1 MKMKTRLEIAK
12 EINYRGSAIR
22 TISVGS
28 KLDIKVGD
36 EYKFYR
42 EVESW
47 QGDNSYSSFE
57 PLEDGIEYAFEID
70 EIEGHEVNYEDEE
83 ECEVLGAIDC
93 MDEGEVLIT
102 SDKRMRIKYI
112 STDED
117 YKEMGYYSVELEL
130 I

>member
-1 MKMKTRLEIAK
+1 MKTRLEIAK
-12 EINYRGSAIR
+12 DINYKGKVVR

-36 EYKFYR
+36 EYKFYK

-57 PLEDGIEYAFEID
+57 PLED

-83 ECEVLGAIDC
+83 ECEILGAVDC
-93 MDEGEVLIT
+93 IDEGEVLIT
-102 SDKRMRIKYI
+102 NDKRMRIKYI
-112 STDED
+112 SNDED

>member
-1 MKMKTRLEIAK
+1 MKTRLEIAK
-12 EINYRGSAIR
+12 DINYKGKVVR

-36 EYKFYR
+36 EYKFYK

-57 PLEDGIEYAFEID
+57 PLEDGIEYTFEIE

-83 ECEVLGAIDC
+83 ECEVLGAVDC
-93 MDEGEVLIT
+93 IDEGEVLIT
-102 SDKRMRIKYI
+102 NDKRMRIKYI
-112 STDED
+112 SNDED

>member
-1 MKMKTRLEIAK
+1 MKTRLEIAK
-12 EINYRGSAIR
+12 EINYEGSACR
-22 TISVGS
+22 TISVES

-36 EYKFYR
+36 EYKFYK

-47 QGDNSYSSFE
+47 QGEKSYYSFE
-57 PLEDGIEYAFEID
+57 PVEYGIEYTFQID
-70 EIEGHEVNYEDEE
+70 KIKGHEVDYDNEE
-83 ECEVLGAIDC
+83 ECEVLGAMEC

-102 SDKRMRIKYI
+102 NDNRMRIKYI

>member
-1 MKMKTRLEIAK
+1 MKTRLEIAK
-12 EINYRGSAIR
+12 EINYEGKAVR
-22 TISVGS
+22 TIQVRN

-36 EYKFYR
+36 EYKFYK

-47 QGDNSYSSFE
+47 QGINCTSNFLVESEDVFE
-57 PLEDGIEYAFEID
+57 YVFEI
-70 EIEGHEVNYEDEE
+70 ENIKGHEVDYENEE
-83 ECEVLGAIDC
+83 ECVVLDAEGC
-93 MDEGEVLIT
+93 ESEGEVLIT
-102 SDKRMRIKYI
+102 NDNRMRIKYI

>member
-1 MKMKTRLEIAK
+1 MKTRLEIAK

-36 EYKFYR
+36 EYKFYK

>member
-1 MKMKTRLEIAK
+1 MKTRLEIAK
-12 EINYRGSAIR
+12 DINYKGKVVR

-36 EYKFYR
+36 EYKFYK

-57 PLEDGIEYAFEID
+57 PLEDGIEYTFEID

-83 ECEVLGAIDC
+83 ECEILGAVDC
-93 MDEGEVLIT
+93 IDEGEVLIT
-102 SDKRMRIKYI
+102 NDKRMRIKYI
-112 STDED
+112 SNDED

>member
-1 MKMKTRLEIAK
+1 MKTRLEIAK
-12 EINYRGSAIR
+12 DINYKGKVVR

-36 EYKFYR
+36 EYKFYK

-47 QGDNSYSSFE
+47 QGDNSYSSFD
-57 PLEDGIEYAFEID
+57 PLEDGIEYTFEID

-83 ECEVLGAIDC
+83 ECEILGAVDC
-93 MDEGEVLIT
+93 IDEGEVLIT
-102 SDKRMRIKYI
+102 NDKRMRIKYI
-112 STDED
+112 SNDED

>member
-1 MKMKTRLEIAK
+1 MKTRLEIAK

-47 QGDNSYSSFE
+47 QGENSYYSFE

>member
-1 MKMKTRLEIAK
+1 MKTRLEIAK
-12 EINYRGSAIR
+12 EINYEGSACR
-22 TISVGS
+22 TISVES
-28 KLDIKVGD
+28 KLNIKVGD
-36 EYKFYR
+36 EYKFYK

-47 QGDNSYSSFE
+47 QGENSYYSFE
-57 PLEDGIEYAFEID
+57 PLENGIKYVFEID
-70 EIEGHEVNYEDEE
+70 NIKGHEVDYENEK
-83 ECEVLGAIDC
+83 ECEVLGSMGC

-102 SDKRMRIKYI
+102 NDNRMRIKYI